1 MGWGEPSGVA
11 PARRLEL
18 VVLARGEA
26 LADRVSEY
34 LGFPSM
40 RNRESMVTALTSYR
54 EARSEHEAYF
64 R

>member
-18 VVLARGEA
+18 RVLGCAQSLAEEVENYLTVPTTGNQERVRLA
-26 LADRVSEY
+26 L
-34 LGFPSM
+34 
-40 RNRESMVTALTSYR
+40 VTYKDAC
-54 EARSEHEAYF
+54 EEHRSYF